1 MFGNK
6 KDKKQ
11 ADQAKVEKAKKEKV
25 RVDFKDDKFTTRFQN
40 RRFDD
45 DTFSGL
51 IIKLKL
57 RDKAAYNGYSLTYD
71 ATKALKSK
79 DHSKD

>member
-6 KDKKQ
+6 KDKQKS
-11 ADQAKVEKAKKEKV
+11 DVKVKVKKEKV
-25 RVDFKDDKFTTRFQN
+25 KVDFKDEKFTTRFQN
-40 RRFDD
+40 RRFEDS
-45 DTFSGL
+45 TFSGL

-57 RDKAAYNGYSLTYD
+57 RDKEAYNGYSLTYD

-79 DHSKD
+79 DHSRD